1 MWLVYGGRNGPN
13 SSASVMKGMALGMSR
28 KERVIATIACHSTVM
43 LGDKLYRRKKEALI
57 EEWLS
62 SRYPA
67 TCPRGRSICYR
78 IDRKDLARKQDRHW
92 LLSTNARTRLGTTY
106 IQTVRTAHRVN

>member
-1 MWLVYGGRNGPN
+1 
-13 SSASVMKGMALGMSR
+13 MKGMALGMSR

-92 LLSTNARTRLGTTY
+92 LLSTSARTRLGATY
-106 IQTVRTAHRVN
+106 IQTVRTAHRVNC